1 MDTKQAH
8 VGTGSRLLE
17 LLERLGNRLPDPATF
32 FLGGTLVIMLVSA
45 VAAAT
50 GWEVTTDQ
58 LRVMNEPIE
67 LPAGARVSGPL
78 LDANNKAIRMLIP
91 EVATIG
97 DLGEVDQ
104 EAIELPAGARAS
116 GPLLDADNNPIRR
129 SEPTTFRA
137 KSLLTSKGLQW
148 AISSMID
155 NFMQFP
161 PLGIVL
167 VTMLGIG
174 IAERTGLLRA
184 VLTRMML
191 AVPGSLLAPAVVFIG
206 IMSSMS
212 SDAGYVVLPP
222 LAAAIYY
229 AAGRSPV
236 AGLAAVFAG
245 VSGGFSA
252 NLLLTSLD
260 PLLAGYSSLGAAV
273 IEPGYEV
280 STTANYYFMVVST
293 VLVTLVGWGVTE
305 LVVERRFRG
314 KAADEGGPVPPTET
328 DVQSQHLAAEEKT
341 ALKASLVAAGVVVAI
356 VGLMTVP
363 ESGPLHEGWDN
374 ALVQIIFAVFAVAGI
389 VYGVATRQIRNDKQV
404 AKLLVDSMAAMG
416 PIIVMAF
423 FAAQFIAYFDYSGL
437 DTMLALTGGRFIAAL
452 GMPASLLI
460 VAFIGVT
467 LTFNLLIGSM
477 SAKYALFAPIFVP
490 ILMTAGISPE
500 LSQVAYRI
508 GDSVSNII
516 TPMNYYFVF
525 MLAILRKYAPRGG
538 MGTLIATMLPYSVAF
553 TVAWTA
559 LLLIWMWIGLPLGPD
574 GGLTY
579 TPAG

>member
-1 MDTKQAH
+1 MGANHDP
-8 VGTGSRLLE
+8 GSRMIE

-32 FLGGTLVIMLVSA
+32 FLGGTVVIMLASA

-50 GWEVTTDQ
+50 GWEVTGADQ
-58 LRVMNEPIE
+58 QVNEPIE
-67 LPAGARVSGPL
+67 LPAGARVSGPFP
-78 LDANNKAIRMLIP
+78 DADGNPIRMLIP
-91 EVATIG
+91 ADAATG
-97 DLGEVDQ
+97 DHLGEADE
-104 EAIELPAGARAS
+104 EAIELPAGARVS
-116 GPLLDADNNPIRR
+116 GPIIDAGGDPIRS

-137 KSLLTSKGLQW
+137 KSLLTSKGLHW

-155 NFMQFP
+155 NFMEFP

-174 IAERTGLLRA
+174 IAERTGLLGA
-184 VLTRMML
+184 VLKRMTL
-191 AVPGSLLAPAVVFIG
+191 GVPSGLLAPAVVFIG
-206 IMSSMS
+206 IMSSLS

-222 LAAAIYY
+222 LAAAIYCS
-229 AAGRSPV
+229 AGRSPI

-252 NLLLTSLD
+252 NLILTSLD
-260 PLLAGYSSLGAAV
+260 PLLAGYTNIGAAV
-273 IEPGYEV
+273 IEPDYEV
-280 STTANYYFMVVST
+280 KTTANLYFMVVST
-293 VLVTLVGWGVTE
+293 VVITLVGWGVTE
-305 LVVERRFRG
+305 LVVERRFRD
-314 KAADEGGPVPPTET
+314 KAPDEGGPVPPTQT
-328 DVQSQHLAAEEKT
+328 DVQSQHLEADEKT
-341 ALKASLVAAGVVVAI
+341 ALKASLIAAGIVVAI
-356 VGLMTVP
+356 VGLMAVP
-363 ESGPLHEGWDN
+363 AAGPLHGQWDE

-389 VYGVATRQIRNDKQV
+389 VYGITTRQIRNDKQV

-423 FAAQFIAYFDYSGL
+423 FAAQFIEYFSYSGL

-467 LTFNLLIGSM
+467 LIFNLLIGSM

-500 LSQVAYRI
+500 LTQVAYRI
-508 GDSVSNII
+508 GDSVSNVI

-525 MLAILRKYAPRGG
+525 MLAILRKYVPRGG

-553 TVAWTA
+553 TVAWTT
-559 LLLIWMWIGLPLGPD
+559 LLLIWMWIGLPLGPES
-574 GGLTY
+574 GLTY